1 MGVPAYFRWCCARFP
16 KVIKDAVEREAD
28 GEMDDEDDLNPNGE
42 YVFYIFVFYVNYFKF
57 QI

>member
-57 QI
+57 